1 MKAISWLVL
10 TVFVAASR
18 GANAQTATP
27 QVVTFNNDDSLTDIT
42 SIIQATSHY
51 RLASA
56 GSGRTLKAAD
66 PLTQS
71 LNKCVNSFSYPNG
84 AVAAVLPLNSDTV
97 INTTAQIAEL
107 PQSKNLLTLTDQ
119 LHQWLA
125 DPANE
130 ASNKDALGANSTL
143 QNIEQL
149 QYENSTMVCERLFQ
163 YSNNVVSAITK
174 SYCCSES
181 DDLPMDSL
189 GIVCTAR
196 IHQDVTAFMLS
207 PGTTEKAS
215 SLGQGLPRTSAL
227 PPAQSRRLHD
237 QNTDHATCSPQ
248 AIGDLRKGI
257 LPTVTCCFDL
267 LPAPLKL
274 CIQVRSLTPSLSVT
288 CSVLRIYPGHVCH
301 AVIALAGE
309 R

>member
-1 MKAISWLVL
+1 MKAITRLILAIV
-10 TVFVAASR
+10 VAASR
-18 GANAQTATP
+18 GVSAQASTP

-42 SIIQATSHY
+42 SIIQATSQY

-71 LNKCVNSFSYPNG
+71 LNNYVNSFSNPT
-84 AVAAVLPLNSDTV
+84 VELLPLTSDIV
-97 INTTAQIAEL
+97 INTTARIAEL
-107 PQSKNLLTLTDQ
+107 PQSKHLLTLTDQ

-130 ASNKDALGANSTL
+130 ASIKDALDANSTL

-163 YSNNVVSAITK
+163 YSNNVVSGTTK
-174 SYCCSES
+174 TYCCSES

-215 SLGQGLPRTSAL
+215 SLGQGLPRTSSL
-227 PPAQSRRLHD
+227 SPAQSRRLLD
-237 QNTDHATCSPQ
+237 KNTDYGPCSPQ
-248 AIGDLRKGI
+248 TIGDLRKGI

-274 CIQVRSLTPSLSVT
+274 CIKVSHIGLWYLF
-288 CSVLRIYPGHVCH
+288 
-301 AVIALAGE
+301 AL
-309 R
+309 